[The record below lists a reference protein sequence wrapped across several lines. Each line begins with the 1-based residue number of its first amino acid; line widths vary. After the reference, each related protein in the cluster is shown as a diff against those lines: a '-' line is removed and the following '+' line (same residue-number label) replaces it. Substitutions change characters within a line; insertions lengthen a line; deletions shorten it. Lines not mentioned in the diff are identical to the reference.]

1 MFMTEVKTKIE
12 TLEAEIEAKKNELTE
27 LRRAMPK
34 LRVPDLELKD
44 SSGNLLTLRQMFGQY
59 KDLIVIHNMGQ
70 ACSYCTL
77 WADGLN
83 GLVPHLLSRSALY
96 LVSQDEPEA
105 MRAFAESRGW
115 KFPLA
120 SAFGSNFS
128 ETMEF
133 GKDGD
138 STDPGFSTL
147 RLNDDGTID
156 RLSYAHF
163 GPGDDYCGIWF
174 MLPLL
179 QDGIAGWS
187 PKHVDVR

>member
-1 MFMTEVKTKIE
+1 MQDQLSPVAK
-12 TLEAEIEAKKNELTE
+12 LEAEIEVKKNELTE

-34 LRVPDLELKD
+34 LRVANMTLKD
-44 SSGNLLTLRQMFGQY
+44 EAGNPFTLREMFGQY

-83 GLVPHLLSRSALY
+83 GLVPHILSRSALV
-96 LVSQDEPEA
+96 LVSPDEPEF

-115 KFPLA
+115 RYKLA
-120 SAFGSNFS
+120 SSFGTDFAKM
-128 ETMEF
+128 MEF
-133 GKDGD
+133 DDDGKG
-138 STDPGFSTL
+138 TWPGFSTL
-147 RLNDDGTID
+147 RLNDDDTID

-179 QDGIAGWS
+179 QDGIAGYS
-187 PKHVDVR
+187 PKHVDMR